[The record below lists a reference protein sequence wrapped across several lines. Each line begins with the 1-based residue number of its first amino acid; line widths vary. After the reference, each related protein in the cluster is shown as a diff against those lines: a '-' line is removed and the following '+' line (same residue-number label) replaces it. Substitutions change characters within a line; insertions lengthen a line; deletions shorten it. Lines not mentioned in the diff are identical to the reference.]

1 MADRIMSRGPR
12 TNSSNASAQTASDVL
27 ENKLEQLHTLL
38 WCCYGSDDGWF
49 EEVGPAHREN
59 LVWLASDL
67 AQDAKA
73 LYQEV
78 GPIG

>member
-1 MADRIMSRGPR
+1 MADRIMSRGPGQDSPN
-12 TNSSNASAQTASDVL
+12 TSAQTASDLL

-49 EEVGPAHREN
+49 EEVGAAHREN

-67 AQDAKA
+67 AQEARA

>member
-38 WCCYGSDDGWF
+38 WCCYGDDGWF
-49 EEVGPAHREN
+49 EEVGPAHRGN

-67 AQDAKA
+67 AGEARE
-73 LYQEV
+73 LYQEM
-78 GPIG
+78 GPAS